1 MTTQPRSLIWTADM
15 ARTLRR
21 LHRDETLSFGAIAA
35 QMSAQFGVTLTKNSC
50 IGKARRMGLPVRGAV
65 DRERILKQPRP
76 KMIRLPHKIDAPIEP
91 ELETPAEAAEP
102 GISIYQLESC
112 TCRWPLGAMETRPPL
127 RYCGQWCEIERPY
140 CDEHTAMSRG
150 VSYGPRVRA

>member
-1 MTTQPRSLIWTADM
+1 
-15 ARTLRR
+15 LRL
-21 LHRDETLSFGAIAA
+21 LHGDTKLSFDGMAS
-35 QMSAQFGVTLTKNSC
+35 QMSAKFAVTITKNAC
-50 IGKARRMGLPVRGAV
+50 IGKARRMGLPVRGPI
-65 DRERILKQPRP
+65 DKERVLKQPRP

-102 GISIYQLESC
+102 GISIYQLGSD

-127 RYCGQWCEIERPY
+127 RYCGCLCDIERPY
-140 CDEHTAMSRG
+140 CDERTAAARG

>member
-1 MTTQPRSLIWTADM
+1 MT
-15 ARTLRR
+15 RTLCL
-21 LHRDETLSFGAIAA
+21 LHRDVALSFSDMAA
-35 QMSAQFGVTLTKNSC
+35 QISAKFAVTITKNAC
-50 IGKARRMGLPVRGAV
+50 IGKARRMGLPVRASVGGTRV
-65 DRERILKQPRP
+65 LQQPRP

-102 GISIYQLESC
+102 GISIYQLASD
-112 TCRWPLGAMETRPPL
+112 TCRWPLGAVETRPPL
-127 RYCGQWCEIERPY
+127 RYCGCWCEIERPY